1 MESPDDL
8 QRFRPFLRA
17 LAEEQLYSG
26 LRQKMDPSDLVQQTM
41 LQAVESQ
48 SQFRGTT
55 DAAKASWLRAILKN
69 VMAGFGRHFHRDR
82 RNVSREQA
90 MGIGGSSQSGGLGFE
105 IAGDFS
111 SPSQQ
116 LRQSEDRQKLK
127 ELMGHLTHDQQ
138 QALVMRY
145 WHDLSLE
152 EIGQRMNKSPD
163 AVAGLLYRGMKVLRE
178 KMA

>member
-26 LRQKMDPSDLVQQTM
+26 LRPKLDPSDLVQQTM

-55 DAAKASWLRAILKN
+55 DAAKASWLRSILKN

-82 RNVSREQA
+82 RNVSKEQA
-90 MGIGGSSQSGGLGFE
+90 MGIGGSSQSGQGFE

-116 LRQSEDRQKLK
+116 LRQSEDRQKLQ

-152 EIGQRMNKSPD
+152 EIGQKMNKSPD

>member
-1 MESPDDL
+1 MDPQDDL

-17 LAEEQLYSG
+17 LAEEHLYSG
-26 LRQKMDPSDLVQQTM
+26 LRPKMDPSDLVQQTM
-41 LQAVESQ
+41 LQAIESQ

-82 RNVSREQA
+82 RDVSREQA
-90 MGIGGSSQSGGLGFE
+90 IGSGGSSESGHGCE

-111 SPSQQ
+111 NPSQQ
-116 LRQSEDRQKLK
+116 LRQSEDRQQLQ
-127 ELMGHLTHDQQ
+127 ELMGHLTHEQQ

-145 WHDLSLE
+145 WHDHSLE
-152 EIGQRMNKSPD
+152 EIGQKMNKSTD

>member
-26 LRQKMDPSDLVQQTM
+26 LRPKMDPSDLVQQTM

-55 DAAKASWLRAILKN
+55 DAAKASWLRSILKN

-82 RNVSREQA
+82 RPNPGKVSKLL
-90 MGIGGSSQSGGLGFE
+90 GISAARRSSY
-105 IAGDFS
+105 A
-111 SPSQQ
+111 
-116 LRQSEDRQKLK
+116 RVK
-127 ELMGHLTHDQQ
+127 
-138 QALVMRY
+138 
-145 WHDLSLE
+145 
-152 EIGQRMNKSPD
+152 IGKS
-163 AVAGLLYRGMKVLRE
+163 YRN
-178 KMA
+178 

>member
-1 MESPDDL
+1 MESQDDL

-26 LRQKMDPSDLVQQTM
+26 LRPKIDPSDLVQQTM
-41 LQAVESQ
+41 LQAIESQ

-90 MGIGGSSQSGGLGFE
+90 IESGGSTRSEHGFE

-116 LRQSEDRQKLK
+116 LRQSEDRQQLQ
-127 ELMGHLTHDQQ
+127 ELLAHLTDEQQ
-138 QALVMRY
+138 QALVLRY
-145 WHDLSLE
+145 WHDFSLE
-152 EIGQRMNKSPD
+152 EIGQKMNKSPD

>member
-1 MESPDDL
+1 MESQDDL

-26 LRQKMDPSDLVQQTM
+26 LRQKIDPSDLVQQTM
-41 LQAVESQ
+41 LQAIESQ

-69 VMAGFGRHFHRDR
+69 VMAGIGRHFHRDR
-82 RNVSREQA
+82 RDVSREQG
-90 MGIGGSSQSGGLGFE
+90 MGSGGSDPSEFGFE
-105 IAGDFS
+105 IAGNFS
-111 SPSQQ
+111 SPSHL
-116 LRQSEDRQKLK
+116 LRQSEDRQQIEKL
-127 ELMGHLTHDQQ
+127 MSHLTHEQQ

-145 WHDLSLE
+145 WHDFSLE
-152 EIGQRMNKSPD
+152 EISQKMNKSPD

-178 KMA
+178 KFD